1 MADEIVY
8 FLRVRHLYFRFAR
21 DGLFTRAEDE
31 GELLCLVFRDIG
43 SRELVELLTRAESG
57 LRRLPFFALDLA

>member
-31 GELLCLVFRDIG
+31 GELLCLVFRGVNCLYPVWDF
-43 SRELVELLTRAESG
+43 LL
-57 LRRLPFFALDLA
+57 LR